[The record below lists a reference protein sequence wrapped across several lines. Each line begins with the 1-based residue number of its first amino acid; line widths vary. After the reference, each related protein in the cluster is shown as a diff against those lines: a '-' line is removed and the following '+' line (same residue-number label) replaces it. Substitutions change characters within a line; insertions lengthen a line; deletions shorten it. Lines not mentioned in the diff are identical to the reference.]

1 VARSWEAFESV
12 TTSQPVDPV
21 LAPGG
26 RLCSVIYGFDEVDER
41 LELLPMAARRALDHA
56 GLRLSREGWGSLS
69 FESRRRLIEAGAERA
84 VDSDLVRQECSRAT
98 PAPEAVEP
106 SVDPDG
112 GSVPA
117 DISKTLGPDRPL
129 PAATW
134 SALTALDRFA
144 LAKAVA
150 RGRPERVAAVYDEI
164 VGQTAVSTHLDARG
178 AARMVDVGEKPA
190 TLRRA
195 VSRSEVRMSEAAF
208 ARLARIDADKGDV
221 IAAARIAG
229 IMGAK
234 RTSDL
239 IPLCHPIALSKVT
252 VDFELDA
259 ESSAVRIVATAEA
272 VDRTGVEME
281 SLVAASVA
289 GLTIYDMLK
298 SIDRGM
304 VIGPTTLVEK
314 SGGRSGH
321 YKR

>member
-1 VARSWEAFESV
+1 M
-12 TTSQPVDPV
+12 
-21 LAPGG
+21 
-26 RLCSVIYGFDEVDER
+26 IYGFDEVDER

-56 GLRLSREGWGSLS
+56 GLRLSREGWRSLP
-69 FESRRRLIEAGAERA
+69 FESRRQLIEAGAARR
-84 VDSDLVRQECSRAT
+84 VDADLVRRECKQAVPSPEVT
-98 PAPEAVEP
+98 PPSDDPESDAVPED
-106 SVDPDG
+106 V
-112 GSVPA
+112 VA
-117 DISKTLGPDRPL
+117 ALGPSRPL
-129 PAATW
+129 PASVWA
-134 SALTALDRFA
+134 ALSALDRFA
-144 LAKAVA
+144 LVKVVA
-150 RGRPERVAAVYDEI
+150 RGRSERVASVYDEI
-164 VGQTAVSTHLDARG
+164 VGQTAVSTHLDASG
-178 AARMVDVGEKPA
+178 AARMVDVAEKPR

-195 VSRSEVRMSEAAF
+195 VSRSEVRMSDAAF
-208 ARLARIDADKGDV
+208 ERLSRIDADKGDV

-229 IMGAK
+229 IMAAK
-234 RTSDL
+234 RTADL

-259 ESSAVRIVATAEA
+259 AAHAVLIVATAEA

-304 VIGPTTLVEK
+304 LIGPTALVEK